1 MNGLPAILL
10 SIGMIAAFVLIG
22 RGAYML
28 AKGQDRKQA
37 WLMILA
43 SLVLL
48 INVLIWAIPVPVR

>member
-1 MNGLPAILL
+1 MNGLAATLL

-22 RGAYML
+22 RGLYML
-28 AKGQDRKQA
+28 VKDGDRKQA

-48 INVLIWAIPVPVR
+48 INVLIWAVPIPK